1 MFFLFSLG
9 AEMIRAGSLPSHA
22 RAKRDKPQTSR
33 GEGAWQAHG
42 GGGTPGS
49 LVPLLVRTQGPYRK
63 EQSERPAWQAFPQS
77 SWILPEPLPRPG
89 LSADARCKSVAA
101 QTPLPLSGNLP
112 LSGKSAKEQKPV
124 PKCIQPSTLIDKSL
138 PRTIIQTLHP
148 GKTSSHLGP
157 R

>member
-33 GEGAWQAHG
+33 GEGAWQAPWRG
-42 GGGTPGS
+42 ETPGS

-63 EQSERPAWQAFPQS
+63 EQSERPARQAFPQS
-77 SWILPEPLPRPG
+77 SWILPEPLTRPG
-89 LSADARCKSVAA
+89 LSAGARCKSVAA
-101 QTPLPLSGNLP
+101 QTPLPIA
-112 LSGKSAKEQKPV
+112 SGKSAKEQKPV
-124 PKCIQPSTLIDKSL
+124 PKCIQPSTLIDKSF